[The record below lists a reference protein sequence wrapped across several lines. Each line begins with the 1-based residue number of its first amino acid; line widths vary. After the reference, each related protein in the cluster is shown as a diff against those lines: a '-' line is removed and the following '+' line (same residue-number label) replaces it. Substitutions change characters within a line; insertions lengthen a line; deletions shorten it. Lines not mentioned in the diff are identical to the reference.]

1 MANNLE
7 NSKIHISQTYEVIIY
22 FQISLKEKNIST
34 SGNLVVSVGG
44 LDSWDPHMKGI
55 VT

>member
-7 NSKIHISQTYEVIIY
+7 SSKIHISQTYEVYIFKY
-22 FQISLKEKNIST
+22 PWEKNRST
-34 SGNLVVSVGG
+34 SGKLVVWVGG